1 MGVFTY
7 ETEVASPLP
16 PAKAFKAF
24 VLDFDNLF
32 PKVAPHAIK
41 SVELLEGNGGVG
53 SIKKVTF
60 AEGSPVKYLK
70 EKVDGLDKENFSFSN
85 TVFEGDVLTNKF
97 EKICNEI
104 KFEAAPGGG
113 TIGKRTSKY
122 YSIGDCAINE
132 EEIKAGIEAQAGVFK
147 AVEEYVLANPH
158 Y

>member
-1 MGVFTY
+1 MGVFTH
-7 ETEVASPLP
+7 EMEFASPHP

-24 VLDFDNLF
+24 VLDVDTLF
-32 PKVAPHAIK
+32 PKVAPHVIK
-41 SVELLEGNGGVG
+41 SIELLEGDGGVG
-53 SIKKVTF
+53 SIKKITF

-70 EKVDGLDKENFSFSN
+70 EKVDGLDKVNFSYSY
-85 TVFEGDVLTNKF
+85 TVIEGEVLTNKY
-97 EKICNEI
+97 EKICYEM

-122 YSIGDCAINE
+122 YSIGTSAINE

-147 AVEEYVLANPH
+147 AVEDYLLANPN